1 MESNGFRNTPV
12 TKLLVPIVGG
22 CSSLVIAYNSRPN
35 LQLPVNS
42 QFLKIFASQWMFPSI
57 GTTVVGTWLIYRMK
71 IIEQRYGSSKYAA
84 LIFISFIAS
93 TLLHT
98 GAWMTGYPKYD
109 ASNGPFVI
117 ICSVLYQFYKIVPA
131 SYQTRMMGVMITD
144 KTYVYLAAAQLALSN
159 YFPSFLSCFCGL
171 LIGSIYDNTAIKK
184 WRFPTAIRYF
194 TTKYLLPLLGT
205 HKQKSRTEN
214 RSSHR
219 TGQMQVKEEDV
230 QTMLAM
236 FPDYTKLEVER
247 ALRTAKSDLNRAAD
261 ILLTQTST
269 ASSSSAAN

>member
-42 QFLKIFASQWMFPSI
+42 QFLKIFASQWMFPS
-57 GTTVVGTWLIYRMK
+57 
-71 IIEQRYGSSKYAA
+71 
-84 LIFISFIAS
+84 IAS